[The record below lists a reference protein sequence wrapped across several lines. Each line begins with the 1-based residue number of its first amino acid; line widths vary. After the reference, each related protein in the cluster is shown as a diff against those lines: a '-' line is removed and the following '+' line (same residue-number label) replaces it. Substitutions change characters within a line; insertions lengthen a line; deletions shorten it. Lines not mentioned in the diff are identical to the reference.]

1 MLVPPAGTARFRCP
15 PCFFPKVLSQ
25 TQQRKLP
32 ACARPLVSP
41 APPPPPS
48 LAKAQAPSNSD
59 RLRLPPAGSR
69 GLPRQGPAPSS
80 SRRPV
85 LLAAAAHDPCRRH
98 LARVPSFSRRPRQLA
113 AASAHKLKIKAFCRR
128 ILLLLRAVLA
138 GEDGAR
144 DKWCRNPGSRTSPA
158 QGGPFR
164 HLERIQNCRTEEKP
178 GVGEENPFWIPER
191 LTRKVLDKGDDL
203 SVPTDPAPVTG
214 NPDSGSIEMGN
225 IVCLS

>member
-85 LLAAAAHDPCRRH
+85 LLAAAAHG
-98 LARVPSFSRRPRQLA
+98 APREA
-113 AASAHKLKIKAFCRR
+113 AAGGGERGLQWAAAWTGCLHVGAWRLQLREARESVREADLRGCRWQVAQPEARARRRDAGSAVGRSVNRLRSIVGRGVCSCGRR
-128 ILLLLRAVLA
+128 GCLR
-138 GEDGAR
+138 GA
-144 DKWCRNPGSRTSPA
+144 
-158 QGGPFR
+158 
-164 HLERIQNCRTEEKP
+164 
-178 GVGEENPFWIPER
+178 
-191 LTRKVLDKGDDL
+191 DL
-203 SVPTDPAPVTG
+203 
-214 NPDSGSIEMGN
+214 
-225 IVCLS
+225 

>member
-85 LLAAAAHDPCRRH
+85 LLAAAAHE
-98 LARVPSFSRRPRQLA
+98 
-113 AASAHKLKIKAFCRR
+113 LKIKAFCRR

>member
-41 APPPPPS
+41 APPPQPPS

-85 LLAAAAHDPCRRH
+85 LLAAAAHGFPRSH
-98 LARVPSFSRRPRQLA
+98 AGLANLQQPQLIV
-113 AASAHKLKIKAFCRR
+113 STGNNFLSLNSLKFYLTLFCKH
-128 ILLLLRAVLA
+128 LLLSSSRVTRGGLQTRGLGLLCLHGWLVFWTA
-138 GEDGAR
+138 G
-144 DKWCRNPGSRTSPA
+144 
-158 QGGPFR
+158 
-164 HLERIQNCRTEEKP
+164 L
-178 GVGEENPFWIPER
+178 
-191 LTRKVLDKGDDL
+191 
-203 SVPTDPAPVTG
+203 VTA
-214 NPDSGSIEMGN
+214 
-225 IVCLS
+225 

>member
-113 AASAHKLKIKAFCRR
+113 AASAHTSLGAKEKKKYKKSSGSLKACREFLRDLGEIKDL
-128 ILLLLRAVLA
+128 LLLLRSRVRRLPDNGDSQMSSQEQPSEGSEAEPEGAQWPCREPEDSTAPAVGPSANLA
-138 GEDGAR
+138 PPATR
-144 DKWCRNPGSRTSPA
+144 SPPLA
-158 QGGPFR
+158 
-164 HLERIQNCRTEEKP
+164 
-178 GVGEENPFWIPER
+178 
-191 LTRKVLDKGDDL
+191 
-203 SVPTDPAPVTG
+203 S
-214 NPDSGSIEMGN
+214 S
-225 IVCLS
+225 